1 MNLQFNNKEI
11 FLSIC
16 ERVQVML
23 DYFVFWATFSL
34 FFQGNIRMLYTY
46 LVPTYRILINS
57 KFDISYKIDNFL
69 QYHFFKD
76 KKLIT
81 TNCLSTYLVL
91 ENPSYQ

>member
-1 MNLQFNNKEI
+1 
-11 FLSIC
+11 
-16 ERVQVML
+16 ML

-57 KFDISYKIDNFL
+57 KFDISYKIYIFL

-81 TNCLSTYLVL
+81 TNAYLL
-91 ENPSYQ
+91 TWCWKTLHTNEA

>member
-1 MNLQFNNKEI
+1 
-11 FLSIC
+11 
-16 ERVQVML
+16 ML

-46 LVPTYRILINS
+46 LVPTYRILNS

-91 ENPSYQ
+91 ENPSYQWSLRYPICFTLILGLRSFSEK